1 MTTALTAVTSRGL
14 LAEGARRLAEA
25 GLPTARQDAEW
36 LLADVLGRERFALKT
51 DIRKL
56 KGLGLTLSLEV
67 GYEISPRG
75 QAFLDATT

>member
-36 LLADVLGRERFALKT
+36 LLAAVLGRERFA
-51 DIRKL
+51 R
-56 KGLGLTLSLEV
+56 
-67 GYEISPRG
+67 
-75 QAFLDATT
+75 